1 MPYYKV
7 TALASEIIEAKD
19 KDGAIE
25 QLASVIR
32 EFGRGELDWKFKGE
46 EVTEDSFPS
55 NLKIS
60 LPLLN
65 EE

>member
-19 KDGAIE
+19 KDDAIE
-25 QLASVIR
+25 QLASIIR

-46 EVTEDSFPS
+46 DVTEDSFPS
-55 NLKIS
+55 NLEIGF
-60 LPLLN
+60 PLV
-65 EE
+65 E